1 MTQQQNSL
9 SPINENI
16 ESIHSNNNLTNQIL
30 NKNHNLG
37 KIVRNLE
44 IKHKS
49 VSSKNGDQIE

>member
-44 IKHKS
+44 MKHKS

>member
-44 IKHKS
+44 MKHKS
-49 VSSKNGDQIE
+49 VSSKNGGQIE